1 MTQARTRTQS
11 IKGQVPSGLDRN
23 GTGRELVAESRSPH
37 VLVCS
42 SPDGCEGGIRC
53 ERPHVRPFAC
63 ATRVPHGYP
72 PKYRIPSLRM
82 PGTKG
87 MFISG
92 ELDRASVILGAASF
106 SLRSEEQYLA
116 VGQNPEPQTLVG

>member
-1 MTQARTRTQS
+1 
-11 IKGQVPSGLDRN
+11 
-23 GTGRELVAESRSPH
+23 
-37 VLVCS
+37 
-42 SPDGCEGGIRC
+42 
-53 ERPHVRPFAC
+53 
-63 ATRVPHGYP
+63 
-72 PKYRIPSLRM
+72 M